1 MKKQGFTLVE
11 ILAVITLLG
20 IMALL
25 IIPAIEGIIR
35 GTEEDAYNTQI
46 ESMKLSLK
54 NWGAENVFKLPSNDG
69 EFVEVTL
76 GDLKLAGYVPVEF
89 KDPRDDKCFS
99 NSIVLRIT
107 REKSNY
113 DYSIQG
119 NITTSDICE
128 VE

>member
-99 NSIVLRIT
+99 NSIILRIT
-107 REKSNY
+107 REKNNY

-119 NITTSDICE
+119 NISTSDICE